1 MARACARKESLMS
14 QAKYYWP
21 KITHDLE
28 SRLYWKGQSQPVPM
42 TKLVDQSSQKVF
54 ADIAP
59 AG

>member
-1 MARACARKESLMS
+1 ML

-28 SRLYWKGQSQPVPM
+28 WRLYWKGQSQPIPM

-54 ADIAP
+54 ADIAA